1 MSNETNAKKPHPVR
15 ARVLM
20 ALASILLVAAIALSI
35 AGPIFA
41 NTLDSYFTRRT
52 IHTTPEQTQSIH
64 EAANELAAQIEGEGA
79 VLLRNENVSVK

>member
-1 MSNETNAKKPHPVR
+1 MSNEANAKKAHPVR

-20 ALASILLVAAIALSI
+20 VLTSILLVVAIALSI

-52 IHTTPEQTQSIH
+52 IHTTAERTQ
-64 EAANELAAQIEGEGA
+64 AAHDNGNALAA
-79 VLLRNENVSVK
+79 